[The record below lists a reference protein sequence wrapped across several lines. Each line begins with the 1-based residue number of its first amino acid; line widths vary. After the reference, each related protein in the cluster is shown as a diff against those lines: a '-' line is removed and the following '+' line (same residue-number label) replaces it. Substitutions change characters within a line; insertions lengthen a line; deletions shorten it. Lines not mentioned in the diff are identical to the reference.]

1 MTEVERVA
9 FEAGLRETLTGLVVE
24 VSGVV
29 ANYNSQ
35 MTAVGAQ
42 AVIDRLRAR
51 DYKITRAE

>member
-29 ANYNSQ
+29 ANYNAQ
-35 MTAVGAQ
+35 VTAAGAQ

-51 DYKITRAE
+51 DYKIARAE

>member
-9 FEAGLRETLTGLVVE
+9 FEAGLRETLTGLVIE
-24 VSGVV
+24 VTGIV
-29 ANYNSQ
+29 ANYS
-35 MTAVGAQ
+35 APVAAAGAQ